1 MVKSIITWIL
11 EIGMVPLKKK
21 FANSFRHINPI
32 MIMDKDYTFERIV
45 LTIESRIIDIGP
57 EVGT

>member
-1 MVKSIITWIL
+1 
-11 EIGMVPLKKK
+11 MVPLKKK